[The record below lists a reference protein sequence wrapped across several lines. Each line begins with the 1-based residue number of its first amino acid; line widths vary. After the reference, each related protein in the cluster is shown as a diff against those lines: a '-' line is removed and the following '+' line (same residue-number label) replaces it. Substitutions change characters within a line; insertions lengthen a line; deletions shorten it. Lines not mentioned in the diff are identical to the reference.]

1 MFFLRRDKSSPQVPR
16 QNQRLSS
23 GNGAAAEAQAE
34 HFLQQQGLITLEKNY
49 RTRQGEIDLIMRHN
63 DELVFVEV
71 RLRQHRQFANAAES
85 VTMAKQKKLIKT
97 AAYYLQQQKLSEKA
111 NCRFDVIAFAES
123 NQPPEWIKNA
133 FSAY

>member
-1 MFFLRRDKSSPQVPR
+1 MFFLRRDKSNSQSPR
-16 QNQRLSS
+16 SF
-23 GNGAAAEAQAE
+23 GNGAAAEARAE
-34 HFLQQQGLITLEKNY
+34 HFLQQQGLITLAKNY

-71 RLRQHRQFANAAES
+71 RLRKHRQFANAAES
-85 VTMAKQKKLIKT
+85 VTIAKQKKLVKT
-97 AAYYLQQQKLSEKA
+97 AAYYLQQQQLSEKA

-123 NQPPEWIKNA
+123 HQPPEWIKNA